1 MMALLSAPPPLSR
14 LLPGRT
20 LRGPTAYLIAIMT
33 FAMMIVAAA
42 GLALSNAAASVGQA
56 VENRYVVQLPDA
68 TPRRL
73 AAVVEAARAV
83 PGVGAVEPV
92 PEAAMRKTLRQW
104 LGPAADDPTLPV
116 PALIGVD
123 VDSGGA
129 VTRLDRSVAAAAPGA
144 RLTAQSA
151 ALRPLLRSM
160 RMFQWLAL
168 GLVLLMAAATAAAVV
183 LAARGALDTHRPTIE
198 IVHGI
203 GATDRQVALLFQ
215 RKIAL
220 DALAGALAGAVAAA
234 LILFVLAASLAS
246 LSGDFGSRA
255 PLTLGD
261 LAILAVMPLAAVLL
275 AMLVART
282 AVLAAL
288 RQAP

>member
-1 MMALLSAPPPLSR
+1 MIAELASPPPLGR
-14 LLPGRT
+14 LLPGGT

-33 FAMMIVAAA
+33 FAMMMVAAA

-56 VENRYVVQLPDA
+56 MENRYVVQLPDA
-68 TPRRL
+68 TPQRL
-73 AAVVEAARAV
+73 AAVTEAARKV
-83 PGVGAVEPV
+83 SGVRAVEPV
-92 PEAAMRKTLRQW
+92 PERAMRQTLRQW

-116 PALIGVD
+116 PALVRVEVD
-123 VDSGGA
+123 DA
-129 VTRLDRSVAAAAPGA
+129 AAAARLDRSVAAAAQGA

-151 ALRPLLRSM
+151 ALGPLLRSM
-160 RMFQWLAL
+160 QLFQWLAI
-168 GLVLLMAAATAAAVV
+168 GLVLLMAGATAAAVV

-203 GATDRQVALLFQ
+203 GATDRQVASLFQ

-220 DALAGALAGAVAAA
+220 DALAGALAGAVAAGLVLA
-234 LILFVLAASLAS
+234 VLAASMGD

-255 PLTLGD
+255 PLGFGD
-261 LAILAVMPLAAVLL
+261 LVILALMPFAAVLL